1 MSRVAPT
8 QKSHPMGGFSVLEGS
23 SSGGGFAPARAAITG
38 KAKAGEAKD
47 HHRPGVCRGVLD
59 PSGSLFMAP
68 LPDAVSV
75 LLRTNARAALAALM
89 VIAKAHQ
96 AVFSWAARTFAEPG
110 GAGNGNGHSRPVKR
124 AARQS
129 SGLTD
134 ESLLEAMRDS
144 PTLRI
149 GDWAEAIGKS
159 RTSVVTSLHRLRDAG
174 LVENHDRRWRL
185 TEPEAPMAPPER
197 WTKPLHGDV
206 RAAHAH
212 LTAS

>member
-1 MSRVAPT
+1 
-8 QKSHPMGGFSVLEGS
+8 
-23 SSGGGFAPARAAITG
+23 
-38 KAKAGEAKD
+38 
-47 HHRPGVCRGVLD
+47 
-59 PSGSLFMAP
+59 MAP

-75 LLRTNARAALAALM
+75 LLRNNATAALAALM

-96 AVFSWAARTFAEPG
+96 AVFSWAARTFAESG
-110 GAGNGNGHSRPVKR
+110 GAETAPRSNGGNGHSRPVQR

-129 SGLTD
+129 GEQTD

-174 LVENHDRRWRL
+174 LVENPDRRWRL
-185 TEPEAPMAPPER
+185 TEPEAPTAAPR
-197 WTKPLHGDV
+197 WTKPIHGDA